1 MKVPAI
7 LKNKYVC
14 YALMALASLNVI
26 GYLTVKAWECLALFT
41 LTAYSCYCYCNNVS
55 CSILAA
61 LFVANFVFGCGR
73 VKEGFEDAM
82 KGPVEKMTEASGLL
96 REAADECKVK
106 EGGTNSNCAGA
117 TTDADCTKASTGG
130 LPGNT
135 PVSGPANVCEWAAA
149 AVDQASAAQK
159 ACTDASKTWTPGV
172 GGDAGTCA

>member
-73 VKEGFEDAM
+73 VKEGFTDAM
-82 KGPVEKMTEASGLL
+82 KGAKEHMEDAVDSASIAQGMCGAEGATASETACKDAGSTCKFVAKKLQGCVDSAGVVVAVKAGDAAWTNETCKDPNTWNEQE
-96 REAADECKVK
+96 EAA
-106 EGGTNSNCAGA
+106 
-117 TTDADCTKASTGG
+117 
-130 LPGNT
+130 
-135 PVSGPANVCEWAAA
+135 
-149 AVDQASAAQK
+149 
-159 ACTDASKTWTPGV
+159 
-172 GGDAGTCA
+172 TCAE

>member
-82 KGPVEKMTEASGLL
+82 KGPVEHMNDV
-96 REAADECKVK
+96 ADIAQGV
-106 EGGTNSNCAGA
+106 SNDTADTGDEE
-117 TTDADCTKASTGG
+117 TDAASNGAAG
-130 LPGNT
+130 I
-135 PVSGPANVCEWAAA
+135 AAA
-149 AVDQASAAQK
+149 ANTTAAVF
-159 ACTDASKTWTPGV
+159 AASKESCCNGSIWKTISDEFTQANKDGCS
-172 GGDAGTCA
+172 AKATEESKTEAQYCQ

>member
-41 LTAYSCYCYCNNVS
+41 LTAYSAHCYCKNVS
-55 CSILAA
+55 CAILAA

-82 KGPVEKMTEASGLL
+82 KGPAEHMDD
-96 REAADECKVK
+96 AA
-106 EGGTNSNCAGA
+106 GS
-117 TTDADCTKASTGG
+117 ADQ
-130 LPGNT
+130 
-135 PVSGPANVCEWAAA
+135 AAA
-149 AVDQASAAQK
+149 ATTNATDPTTQAASTAAAAISNNANATAAAFAASKDSCCENNIWKAVAGDFTQENKDACSAA
-159 ACTDASKTWTPGV
+159 ATEESKTE
-172 GGDAGTCA
+172 AQYCQ

>member
-41 LTAYSCYCYCNNVS
+41 LTAYSAHCYCKNVS
-55 CSILAA
+55 CAILAA

-82 KGPVEKMTEASGLL
+82 KGPAEHMADAANSAD
-96 REAADECKVK
+96 EAATQTSGSTDP
-106 EGGTNSNCAGA
+106 
-117 TTDADCTKASTGG
+117 TTQTAST
-130 LPGNT
+130 
-135 PVSGPANVCEWAAA
+135 AAA
-149 AVDQASAAQK
+149 AISNNANATAAAFAASKDSCCENNIWKAVAGDFTQENKDACSAA
-159 ACTDASKTWTPGV
+159 ATEESKTE
-172 GGDAGTCA
+172 AQYCQ

>member
-73 VKEGFEDAM
+73 VKEGFTDAM
-82 KGPVEKMTEASGLL
+82 KGPVEKMTEAAGLAGEASAETSGSASDD
-96 REAADECKVK
+96 AATV
-106 EGGTNSNCAGA
+106 
-117 TTDADCTKASTGG
+117 
-130 LPGNT
+130 
-135 PVSGPANVCEWAAA
+135 AAA
-149 AVDQASAAQK
+149 ATATATAF
-159 ACTDASKTWTPGV
+159 AASKDTGSGEGRVWKAVTADFTDENKTACATAA
-172 GGDAGTCA
+172 GGEGKAGEYCE